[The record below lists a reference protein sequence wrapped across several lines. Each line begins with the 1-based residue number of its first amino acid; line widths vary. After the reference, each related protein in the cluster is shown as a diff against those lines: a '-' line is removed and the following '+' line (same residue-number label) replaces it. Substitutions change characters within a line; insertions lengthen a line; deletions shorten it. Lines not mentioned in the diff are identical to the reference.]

1 VVDDE
6 VRTLRGLKETMPWAE
21 WGIDEVLTASG
32 AAEAREL
39 YDRLEAS
46 ILLTDIRMPR
56 TDGFELAGELR
67 ARRASL
73 PVIFMSAYGDV
84 GHLRRAFRLR
94 PIDFLLKPL
103 EPADLENAVSRAL
116 AEVEHVPPEAD
127 PVVDQ
132 NGDAQRL
139 DAIIVDRVCRHIAEG
154 DAVSAD
160 ELAVQWDEVV
170 HHEPHGWYLCL
181 GTPPDTV
188 PGGAEPGDEA
198 PATAG
203 PGRKGREADGQTG
216 ARLDLLGS
224 AAGTDVR
231 VSIVAVVGVPA
242 RPDAE
247 SVRRLARLDS
257 HELSFATDA
266 YPQLASLPAIACELL
281 RARGASSR
289 YVEDAKRF
297 MRAHYPEP
305 LTVDDVARAVYL
317 TPSYI
322 CRLFKEKTG
331 QTVKEFLARERIHR
345 ARLQIDRGGYYELS
359 DVARECGFGTYRYFT
374 ASFKRIVGVTPSAYA
389 ARRGRS

>member
-21 WGIDEVLTASG
+21 WGIDEVLTAGG
-32 AAEAREL
+32 AADAREL
-39 YDRLEAS
+39 YDRFEPD
-46 ILLTDIRMPR
+46 ILLTDIRMPH

-67 ARRASL
+67 DRHPSL
-73 PVIFMSAYGDV
+73 PIIFMSAYGDV
-84 GHLRRAFRLR
+84 GHLRRAFQLR
-94 PIDFLLKPL
+94 PIDFLLKPI
-103 EPADLENAVSRAL
+103 EPADLESAVSRAR
-116 AEVEHVPPEAD
+116 AEVEHVPPAAD
-127 PVVDQ
+127 PVVDP

-139 DAIIVDRVCRHIAEG
+139 DAIIVDRICRHIAEG

-160 ELAVQWDEVV
+160 ELAIQWDEVV
-170 HHEPHGWYLCL
+170 HDERYGWYVCL
-181 GTPPDTV
+181 ATPPDSV
-188 PGGAEPGDEA
+188 PGGVLSGVESPVREESTGESPKADR
-198 PATAG
+198 PA
-203 PGRKGREADGQTG
+203 G
-216 ARLDLLGS
+216 ARLDVLGS
-224 AAGTDVR
+224 AVGTDVR
-231 VSIVAVVGVPA
+231 VSIVAAVGVPP

-247 SVRRLARLDS
+247 SMRRLVGLDP
-257 HELSFATDA
+257 HELTFATDA
-266 YPQLASLPAIACELL
+266 HPQLASLPAIACELL
-281 RARGASSR
+281 RSRGASSR

-297 MRAHYPEP
+297 MRAHYAEP

-322 CRLFKEKTG
+322 CRLFKERTG
-331 QTVKEFLARERIHR
+331 HTVKGFLVRERIHR